1 MIKTIATS
9 LLTLSLLA
17 ALAHGEEETPWTH
30 PEVLRA
36 AFQIGMT
43 PDQQPQFREAVREF
57 LEGLNVDVNRLLNS
71 RDLDDLPRKIASKRR
86 ARVRA
91 MDEQMAEFLS
101 EDQQAGYE
109 VYRDLL
115 LDKMDERA
123 ARRRLR

>member
-1 MIKTIATS
+1 MMRTIATS
-9 LLTLSLLA
+9 LLSLSLLLP
-17 ALAHGEEETPWTH
+17 LAHGEEETPWTH

-36 AFQIGMT
+36 ALQIGLT

-57 LEGLNVDVNRLLNS
+57 LEGFNSDVKRLLNS

-101 EDQQAGYE
+101 EQQQAGYE
-109 VYRDLL
+109 VYRDRLL
-115 LDKMDERA
+115 ERMDERA